1 MQKASQSTYIWQ
13 KTMGNLCAI
22 VMLFSASVLFAQ
34 QDTNESMYWATPT
47 LYNPATAGSD
57 SALHITA
64 FDRMQWVGVKDAP
77 QTFFVSADLPIMLGR
92 KRTGLGATILNDK
105 AASSPRPLSV
115 CRLTTVSNYGVDD
128 LQWVFNPVLSTR
140 PLQVAMSIF
149 PRAKPGMLPTM
160 PSPQATS
167 RE

>member
-77 QTFFVSADLPIMLGR
+77 QTFFVSADLPIMLTPHHSVRSYAVGGR
-92 KRTGLGATILNDK
+92 KGCSTNVLRLSRPSHYARSK
-105 AASSPRPLSV
+105 AYRPWGHHPK
-115 CRLTTVSNYGVDD
+115 R
-128 LQWVFNPVLSTR
+128 
-140 PLQVAMSIF
+140 
-149 PRAKPGMLPTM
+149 
-160 PSPQATS
+160 
-167 RE
+167 